1 MFDVQSAEGM
11 RPEPMV
17 LSLDD
22 VAKSYG
28 EGTDRVHA
36 LRGVSLGVRPGRFLA
51 VMGTPGS
58 GKTTLL
64 RCLAG
69 DIVPTSG
76 TVRWSDTEREG
87 AERGGAVL
95 ADLADLADEPRSTDR
110 VTGYV
115 EGSGGGRLSAGR
127 LRKLYKT
134 TGLWP
139 HRRAAIGELPVA
151 QRRHLAIARALA
163 HDPDLLLVDEPTAL
177 RAADESRERAQLL
190 RRVSSAMGT
199 AVVMVTVDSVAA
211 AQADAVIL
219 LRGGL
224 IVDALA
230 AATPER
236 IGACLAIAGAV

>member
-1 MFDVQSAEGM
+1 MFDVESAEGM

-51 VMGTPGS
+51 VMGGPGS

-69 DIVPTSG
+69 ETAPTSG
-76 TVRWSDTEREG
+76 TVRWSG
-87 AERGGAVL
+87 GERGGAI
-95 ADLADLADEPRSTDR
+95 LADLADEPPSTDR

-115 EGSGGGRLSAGR
+115 EGSGGQRLGAGR
-127 LRKLYKT
+127 LRKLYKA

-139 HRRAAIGELPVA
+139 HRRDAVGDLPAA
-151 QRRHLAIARALA
+151 RTRHLALVRALA
-163 HDPDLLLVDEPTAL
+163 QGPDLLLVDEPPAH
-177 RAADESRERAQLL
+177 RAADESRERAELL
-190 RRVSSAMGT
+190 RRVSRAMGT
-199 AVVMVTVDSVAA
+199 AVVMVTVDSMAA
-211 AQADAVIL
+211 SQADAVIL

-230 AATPER
+230 GATPQR
-236 IGACLAIAGAV
+236 IGACLATAGAA